1 MEKEQPHD
9 ILMVD
14 LYIDYK
20 LVKKD
25 DRMPLYYTKTTEGR
39 RVDLVA
45 AARDRLAGTCKA
57 TVSFYMRPREV
68 KSEVIDVGAW
78 RSEETRFV
86 SIEEVD
92 RLKKQYVAILF
103 NMPVLPD
110 PLTKE
115 EKAKLPRVYPACKDD
130 VLVVTLF
137 TNGALF
143 KKNYPI
149 PIRYV
154 YNGNFSTIDLAMAVR
169 QAFGVAQAK
178 IQIWDINKGYNRG
191 FAWKQQDAYDNYPL
205 NCAQVRR
212 MIEEKDVSINV
223 IFVSSPPPQKKTVVD
238 YCQNGGVLTVD
249 IFLNGRPLIRNEQ
262 LPLETSLREEM
273 FVRVDLLASVRK
285 RVPGMDVLSLRIFTV
300 KLGLEKT
307 TPIVWRSLRDG
318 YVFNCET
325 LRKLTDGKYVAL
337 NLVARAKKLQEF
349 YPGCLIC
356 GLDAHLVDKRVMET
370 FCSSSCHQL
379 FLSEAD
385 QEEEEEEEDL

>member
-68 KSEVIDVGAW
+68 RSEVIDVGAW
-78 RSEETRFV
+78 RLEETRFV

-92 RLKKQYVAILF
+92 RLKKQYVAVLF
-103 NMPVLPD
+103 NMPALPD
-110 PLTKE
+110 PLTKEE
-115 EKAKLPRVYPACKDD
+115 EKAKLPRVYLACKDD

-137 TNGALF
+137 TNSVLF

-178 IQIWDINKGYNRG
+178 IQIWEINKGYNRV
-191 FAWKQQDAYDNYPL
+191 FAWRQQDAYENYPL
-205 NCAQVRR
+205 NCAQVRS
-212 MIEEKDVSINV
+212 MIKEKDVSINV
-223 IFVSSPPPQKKTVVD
+223 IFVPPPQKKTVID
-238 YCQNGGVLTVD
+238 YCQNGGMLTVD

-262 LPLETSLREEM
+262 LPLETSLRG
-273 FVRVDLLASVRK
+273 VDLLASVRK

-300 KLGLEKT
+300 KLGLKNT

-325 LRKLTDGKYVAL
+325 LKEMTDGKYVAL
-337 NLVARAKKLQEF
+337 NLIARAKKMQEF

-370 FCSSSCHQL
+370 FCSSPCHQL

-385 QEEEEEEEDL
+385 QEEEHL

>member
-1 MEKEQPHD
+1 
-9 ILMVD
+9 MVD

-57 TVSFYMRPREV
+57 TVSFYVRPREV
-68 KSEVIDVGAW
+68 RSEVIDVGAW
-78 RSEETRFV
+78 RLEETRFV

-92 RLKKQYVAILF
+92 RLKKRYVAILF
-103 NMPVLPD
+103 NMPALPD
-110 PLTKE
+110 PLTKEE
-115 EKAKLPRVYPACKDD
+115 EKAKLPRVYLACKDD

-137 TNGALF
+137 TNSVLF

-178 IQIWDINKGYNRG
+178 IQIWDINKGYNRL
-191 FAWKQQDAYDNYPL
+191 FALRQQDAYENYPL

-212 MIEEKDVSINV
+212 MIKEKDVSINV
-223 IFVSSPPPQKKTVVD
+223 IFVPPPQKKTVID
-238 YCQNGGVLTVD
+238 YCQNGGMLTVD
-249 IFLNGRPLIRNEQ
+249 IFLNGRPLIRDEQ
-262 LPLETSLREEM
+262 LPLETSLRG
-273 FVRVDLLASVRK
+273 VDLLASVKK

-300 KLGLEKT
+300 KLGLKNT
-307 TPIVWRSLRDG
+307 TPIVWRSLRDR

-325 LRKLTDGKYVAL
+325 LKEMTDGKYVAL
-337 NLVARAKKLQEF
+337 NLVARAKKMQEF
-349 YPGCLIC
+349 YPGCLMC

-370 FCSSSCHQL
+370 FCSSPCHQL

-385 QEEEEEEEDL
+385 QEEDL